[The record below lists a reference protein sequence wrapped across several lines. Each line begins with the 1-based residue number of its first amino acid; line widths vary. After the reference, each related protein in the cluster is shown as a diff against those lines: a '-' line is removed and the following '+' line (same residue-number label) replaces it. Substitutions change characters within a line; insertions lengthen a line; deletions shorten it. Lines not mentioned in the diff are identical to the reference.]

1 MMLSSFEQS
10 PREADM
16 EIHVGNNIRDLRKK
30 HGWSLTD
37 AAQQLGIGRS
47 TLAKIEA
54 ASMSPTVGMLQKI
67 ALGLGVDIT
76 ALISQPNS
84 APASGRLTVTYSGQG
99 EHHSTPEHHHEL
111 LGAGL
116 ANKRMVPFRSRIK
129 ARKHDKLPPWYRH
142 DAEEFIFVLEGEV
155 VLHSEH
161 YAPTDLRPGDSVY
174 LDGRMGHCF
183 VAKGD
188 ADAIVLFVLAK

>member
-1 MMLSSFEQS
+1 MATVIKLVASISAIS
-10 PREADM
+10 PNMAGRRADPRTPAP
-16 EIHVGNNIRDLRKK
+16 GPGPAGDL
-30 HGWSLTD
+30 
-37 AAQQLGIGRS
+37 
-47 TLAKIEA
+47 
-54 ASMSPTVGMLQKI
+54 P
-67 ALGLGVDIT
+67 
-76 ALISQPNS
+76 
-84 APASGRLTVTYSGQG
+84 GQG
-99 EHHSTPEHHHEL
+99 DHHSTPEHHHEL

-129 ARKHDKLPPWYRH
+129 ARKNDKLPPWYRH

-188 ADAIVLFVLAK
+188 ADAIVLFVLAQ